1 MILSASSG
9 NMLTMPTPFESAQL
23 NLKLFDLRRE
33 PVLREARDWFLRE
46 FNPESFA
53 ELMTIASGQRNAS
66 FRMVLGYWDMAASFV
81 TTGAIDADAFR
92 AANGEIFA
100 TFSKIHPYLAELR
113 TTISEPD
120 ICKHMEAVV
129 LAAPDAEATLSRR
142 RQALRAA
149 AKARASKELKS
160 AS

>member
-1 MILSASSG
+1 MAKKATAHDAGLI
-9 NMLTMPTPFESAQL
+9 
-23 NLKLFDLRRE
+23 LKLYDLRRE
-33 PVLREARDWFLRE
+33 AEMRKARHWFTAE
-46 FNPESFA
+46 FWPQSADELIKLANSFPSQ
-53 ELMTIASGQRNAS
+53 ENAWMRQVS
-66 FRMVLGYWDMAASFV
+66 GYWDMAASFV

-120 ICKHMEAVV
+120 ICKDMEAVV

-142 RQALRAA
+142 REALRTA
-149 AKARASKELKS
+149 AKARASKELRS